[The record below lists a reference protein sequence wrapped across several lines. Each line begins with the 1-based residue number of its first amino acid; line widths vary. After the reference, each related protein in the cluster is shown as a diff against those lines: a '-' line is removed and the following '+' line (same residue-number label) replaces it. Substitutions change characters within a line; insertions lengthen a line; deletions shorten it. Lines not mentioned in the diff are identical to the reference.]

1 MKKTLLGVLSLFLLS
16 MTVSAQYFTQ
26 DFEGGG
32 VPDGWTAE
40 NAWMYGTA
48 GSLGSA
54 YFNPADNTT
63 AFMCVNDDGLGNG
76 VDGSGRL
83 VTAPIDLTAATGQL
97 LLRHNAYFINGDYQG
112 ADETAK
118 VFASEDAGATWTEIQ
133 DLTAKGW
140 DAANVEVSQYG
151 GKTIQLAFEYIDG
164 DQWNYGYCIDDIEI
178 IDAPNPDIRVDYV
191 DFKCEDAAVGETSS
205 FYGSIT
211 NNSLETLTSIDVS
224 VSDGTNTTTETVT
237 GLNIAPFSFGSFTTD
252 FEVEVAEGAN
262 QMAVM
267 VSMPN
272 GVAETDMSNNSAN
285 DVINGVM
292 TVEGA
297 GVLVEEA
304 TGTWCTWCPRGT
316 YFMDRYSDCFSDNFV
331 GVAVHNGANDPMLVS
346 DYDTGLTA
354 FPGFSGFPS
363 VIFNKTN
370 IIDPSEIG
378 APSVAIMTTAPVAYV
393 DIGASFDEATRTLTV
408 SVEGSDFAQDMSEV
422 KFFAALTENGVTEGG
437 ASSGGTQ
444 WTQTNAYS
452 GGAQGPMGGFEFL
465 GAQAVVDEYNH
476 TARAMMGG
484 FFGTNPVEVTA
495 GGGAGYI
502 FSSMIIPANQ
512 NTENMYIVGALID
525 NNNNVINVM
534 QSSVADAV
542 ERGLFVTSN
551 KNLYDNTLAQ
561 VFPNPVN
568 EVAFIQIDVDVV
580 SDVTLDVYDML
591 GRKVERVN
599 LGTVVGNTTLDYNTS
614 NLTNGMYNLHLT
626 VGDKFVSKKITV
638 VK

>member
-1 MKKTLLGVLSLFLLS
+1 
-16 MTVSAQYFTQ
+16 
-26 DFEGGG
+26 
-32 VPDGWTAE
+32 
-40 NAWMYGTA
+40 
-48 GSLGSA
+48 
-54 YFNPADNTT
+54 
-63 AFMCVNDDGLGNG
+63 
-76 VDGSGRL
+76 
-83 VTAPIDLTAATGQL
+83 
-97 LLRHNAYFINGDYQG
+97 
-112 ADETAK
+112 
-118 VFASEDAGATWTEIQ
+118 
-133 DLTAKGW
+133 
-140 DAANVEVSQYG
+140 
-151 GKTIQLAFEYIDG
+151 
-164 DQWNYGYCIDDIEI
+164 
-178 IDAPNPDIRVDYV
+178 
-191 DFKCEDAAVGETSS
+191 
-205 FYGSIT
+205 
-211 NNSLETLTSIDVS
+211 
-224 VSDGTNTTTETVT
+224 
-237 GLNIAPFSFGSFTTD
+237 
-252 FEVEVAEGAN
+252 
-262 QMAVM
+262 
-267 VSMPN
+267 
-272 GVAETDMSNNSAN
+272 
-285 DVINGVM
+285 
-292 TVEGA
+292 
-297 GVLVEEA
+297 
-304 TGTWCTWCPRGT
+304 
-316 YFMDRYSDCFSDNFV
+316 MDRYSDCFSDNFV